1 MKLHSWISE
10 ASYEGTQAIPLVILH
25 GLFGQSDNWMALARR
40 WSMERGV
47 HALDLRN
54 HGHSPWSEEW
64 DYPSMALDVLE
75 YLDDR
80 GLDRVHLLGH
90 SMGGKVAMELATHR
104 PDRMESLCVVD
115 IGPKPYPIHHRTLID
130 AMMRLDLG
138 QIRQR
143 REAEEQLDIAAAST
157 KQFLLKN
164 LHRDPEGRYAW
175 RFNLDVIDRKLDE
188 VGAELP
194 PELSFDGPSLFVRGA
209 LSDYITDADWDRIV
223 LQFPRARLETVEG
236 SGHWVHAEQPDAF
249 DRVVRSF
256 WSER

>member
-1 MKLHSWISE
+1 M
-10 ASYEGTQAIPLVILH
+10 G
-25 GLFGQSDNWMALARR
+25 LARK
-40 WSMERGV
+40 WSAQRGV
-47 HALDLRN
+47 HVLDLRN

-80 GLDRVHLLGH
+80 SLEQVHLLGH
-90 SMGGKVAMELATHR
+90 SMGGKVAMELATRRPHR
-104 PDRMESLCVVD
+104 IESLCVVD

-130 AMMRLDLG
+130 AMKRLDLS

-143 REAEEQLDIAAAST
+143 KEAEDQLDIAAAST

-164 LHRDPEGRYAW
+164 LHRDAEGRYGW

-194 PELSFDGPSLFVRGA
+194 PELLFNGPSLFVRGA

-223 LQFPRARLETVEG
+223 RQFPLAQLETVEG
-236 SGHWVHAEQPDAF
+236 SGHWVHAEQPEAL
-249 DRVVRSF
+249 DRVLRAF
-256 WSER
+256 WSGRYNPA